1 MLSLAK
7 NASLWLVFLVYHITV
22 GDSVGIFLLR
32 LVCLLVGLLVVVV
45 VIAVGVITSHV
56 MVAEGFVVGVLY

>member
-1 MLSLAK
+1 MLIFGLF
-7 NASLWLVFLVYHITV
+7 FLSIIKLCVIT
-22 GDSVGIFLLR
+22 DSVGIFLLG

-56 MVAEGFVVGVLY
+56 MVAEGLVVGVLY

>member
-1 MLSLAK
+1 MLIFGLFSLSIIK
-7 NASLWLVFLVYHITV
+7 LWVIT
-22 GDSVGIFLLR
+22 DSVGIFLLG

-56 MVAEGFVVGVLY
+56 MMAEGLVVGVLY